1 MRGTG
6 VQEKEG
12 AMAVGQMRGVFPIL
26 VTPFDEQA
34 RVDVESLQNLVEFEL
49 AAGVHGLGIA
59 LGSEVMRL
67 TEEER
72 VLVAR
77 TVVEQ
82 VRGRVP
88 VVVNSGGQ
96 GTELALHYSRMAEE
110 NGADALMMIPPSLIP
125 AGGDETVAYYQAVND
140 AVQIPIFIQDVAN
153 PHVSASLA
161 RRIAEACER
170 VRYIKVESSPT
181 LLMVSEVV
189 AKASD
194 LLTVFGGA
202 GGNYF
207 IEEMRRGSVGTMP
220 GCSHPE
226 AFVKVWDLY
235 QSGDAAGAREVFYRR
250 ILPINRISAHGW
262 GAFYHVHKEIL
273 RQRGA
278 IRAATV
284 RGPIPP
290 LDEATKA
297 ELQAVIVELYT

>member
-1 MRGTG
+1 
-6 VQEKEG
+6 
-12 AMAVGQMRGVFPIL
+12 MAGERMRGVFPIL
-26 VTPFDEQA
+26 VTPFDEQS
-34 RVDVESLQNLVEFEL
+34 RVDVESLRSLVEFEL

-67 TEEER
+67 TEAER
-72 VLVAR
+72 VLVTR

-96 GTELALHYSRMAEE
+96 GTELALHYSRMAKE
-110 NGADALMMIPPSLIP
+110 NGANALLMIPPSMIP
-125 AGGDETVAYYQAVND
+125 AGSEGTVDYYKAVSD
-140 AVQIPIFIQDVAN
+140 ALAIPIFIQDVSN
-153 PHVSASLA
+153 PHVPPAMA
-161 RRIAEACER
+161 RHIAETCEH

-181 LLMVSEVV
+181 LPMVSEVV
-189 AKASD
+189 AQAGE

-226 AFVKVWDLY
+226 AFVEVWERF
-235 QSGDAAGAREVFYRR
+235 QGGDEAGAREAFYRR

-262 GAFYHVHKEIL
+262 GAFYYVHKEIL

-278 IRAATV
+278 IRTAVV

-290 LDEATKA
+290 LDEETKG
-297 ELQAVIVELYT
+297 ELQAVIDELYGS

>member
-1 MRGTG
+1 M
-6 VQEKEG
+6 
-12 AMAVGQMRGVFPIL
+12 VGERMQGVFPIL

-34 RVDVESLQNLVEFEL
+34 RVDVESLRSLVEFEL
-49 AAGVHGLGIA
+49 AAGVHGVGIA

-67 TEEER
+67 TEVER
-72 VLVAR
+72 VLVTR
-77 TVVEQ
+77 TVVDQ

-96 GTELALHYSRMAEE
+96 GTELALHYSHMAEE
-110 NGADALMMIPPSLIP
+110 NGADALMMIPPSTIP
-125 AGGDETVAYYQAVND
+125 AGSEGTIAYYQAVND
-140 AVQIPIFIQDVAN
+140 AVGLPIFIQDVAN
-153 PHVSASLA
+153 PHVSPSMA
-161 RRIAEACER
+161 RRIAETCEH

-181 LLMVSEVV
+181 LPMVSEVV
-189 AKASD
+189 AQAGD

-226 AFVKVWDLY
+226 AFVQVWELF
-235 QSGDAAGAREVFYRR
+235 QGGDEAGAREAFYQR

-262 GAFYHVHKEIL
+262 GAFYYVHKEIL

-278 IRAATV
+278 IRTAIV
-284 RGPIPP
+284 RGPIAP
-290 LDEATKA
+290 LDEQTKA
-297 ELQAVIVELYT
+297 ELQAVIDELYGS